1 MVIRVWDFILIGII
15 RDRKSCPLRLT
26 CLALLRFAQIF
37 LASKKCRGDNKFC
50 SSCPVLPHISLNARV
65 CVRIRVCIL
74 YHFQK
79 TSSLSFSF
87 VCSYGCIFSIYFA
100 FISSISIGLVKTSP
114 TCSKPNL
121 SHSHPTQVFP
131 SLKKR
136 RDKDGATHDPTAP
149 HPIAI
154 LLNCDPI

>member
-1 MVIRVWDFILIGII
+1 MLILPSLATHLLEC
-15 RDRKSCPLRLT
+15 SC
-26 CLALLRFAQIF
+26 
-37 LASKKCRGDNKFC
+37 
-50 SSCPVLPHISLNARV
+50 V
-65 CVRIRVCIL
+65 CTHARVCIL

-114 TCSKPNL
+114 TCSKPDL

-136 RDKDGATHDPTAP
+136 RDKDGATHDPSAP

-154 LLNCDPI
+154 LLNCDLINLTRNFGLHCHRLKIAMIDTKPPLCEFRA